1 MTVSRR
7 APLALLGTTFAL
19 AFAVSAFV
27 ASPSPAAD
35 VCGPTAAGSAP
46 EACRPSEPV
55 PSLEPQSTDRL
66 WRRLSQSARPLSFG
80 QSQADCRP
88 ARAIFYAP
96 TDWLRLATLL
106 ASKASPCA
114 DYFISVPPLTSDKTR
129 PRADQAHRIRALGS
143 QFHALAEIHMG
154 GWRSWVNANG
164 STWHEAGIEARRRM
178 AAAGYDVALGDTWAV
193 NEFSSAVRRGTNA
206 ARTEARDFVRGL
218 FEGDGTSP
226 QTRGVVFSVGVAQN
240 VPDLRD
246 YRARL
251 QTWMLDQAFWVD
263 MNAFVSDWSN
273 EVYGDARAF
282 GVPGASLETRRTAV
296 NDYVQHQ
303 LALARRGPPEAGA
316 ASTYLERAHSPL
328 ANAAWQWGASFGW
341 TAIPVDQM
349 LSYVSAQTYAMRSYA
364 SSGGEVDRFGF
375 AWAPRNLD
383 GIAPAEFTRQ
393 TRALLDRMAT
403 AIRDSGDLLDP
414 EDPGV
419 GACGPPGRDV
429 WCAAN
434 VDGARPTPG
443 WSTFATWVQTSVA
456 FTTAPQILAPGVP
469 SGAMSVQ
476 LQQGRF
482 PVAAASDVV
491 ITISSDSPRGEL
503 ALSPEGPWS
512 PTLALTVPAGGSQ
525 SPTFVYRDTRAGT
538 SVISAAAP
546 GYATGTQAHTI
557 LGGPAVAVVI
567 DPPAVALVVGATQTL
582 TANGIDAFGNI
593 VGVTGP
599 SWSVAPGTL
608 GSVTPTTGQR
618 VVFTATGPGT
628 GSVSVR
634 AGAAGELVASA
645 AITVTPQPV
654 VRVASVA
661 YRRIGKRLR
670 VDVSVVDAR
679 GAPVPRAGVGVL
691 VRRNGGRHLVAAR
704 RAGARGRASFRPA
717 AKPGCFTTRITRVA
731 AAGYRWNEKT
741 PTNRFCIERPAPRVS
756 T

>member
-1 MTVSRR
+1 MSRR
-7 APLALLGTTFAL
+7 APLALLGTAFAL

-27 ASPSPAAD
+27 ASPSPAA
-35 VCGPTAAGSAP
+35 
-46 EACRPSEPV
+46 EACTPGATQSSPHACEVIEPV
-55 PSLEPQSTDRL
+55 PSLEPQMTNRL
-66 WRRLSQSARPLSFG
+66 WRQLSRSTRPLSVV
-80 QSQADCRP
+80 QAQADCRP
-88 ARAIFYAP
+88 ARAVFYAP

-129 PRADQAHRIRALGS
+129 QRPNQAHLIRALGPK
-143 QFHALAEIHMG
+143 FHALAEIHMG
-154 GWRSWVNANG
+154 AWRAWVNTNG
-164 STWHEAGIEARRRM
+164 STWHAAGIEARRRM

-193 NEFSSAVRRGTNA
+193 NEFSSAVRRGTGA

-218 FEGDGTSP
+218 FEGDGTLP
-226 QTRGVVFSVGVAQN
+226 QARGVVFSVGVAQN

-282 GVPGASLETRRTAV
+282 GVPGTSLDVRRTAL
-296 NDYVQHQ
+296 NDYLQHE

-316 ASTYLERAHSPL
+316 ASTYLERSHSPL
-328 ANAAWQWGASFGW
+328 ANAGWQWAASFGW
-341 TAIPVDQM
+341 TAIPIDQM

-364 SSGGEVDRFGF
+364 TAVGDVDRFGF

-383 GIAPAEFTRQ
+383 GITPAEFTRQ
-393 TRALLDRMAT
+393 TRDLLDRMAA
-403 AIRDSGDLLDP
+403 AIRDSGDLVDP

-443 WSTFATWVQTSVA
+443 WSSFATWVLTAVA
-456 FTTAPQILAPGVP
+456 FTTAPQTLAPGVP
-469 SGAMSVQ
+469 SGAMALQ

-482 PVAAASDVV
+482 PVVATSDVV

-512 PTLALTVPAGGSQ
+512 PTLALTVPAGTSQ
-525 SPTFVYRDTRAGT
+525 SPAFVYRDTRAGT
-538 SVISAAAP
+538 SVTSAAAS
-546 GYATGTQAHTI
+546 GYATGTQAHTV
-557 LGGPAVAVVI
+557 LGGPAVAVAI
-567 DPPAVALVVGATQTL
+567 DPPAVTVVAGATQTL
-582 TANGIDAFGNI
+582 TVNGIDAFGNN

-599 SWSVAPGTL
+599 TWTVGPGTPGSVAP
-608 GSVTPTTGQR
+608 TTGR
-618 VVFTATGPGT
+618 TVVFTGTGPGT
-628 GSVSVR
+628 GSVSVN
-634 AGAAGELVASA
+634 AGSAGELIASA
-645 AITVTPQPV
+645 VITVTPQPV
-654 VRVASVA
+654 VRVASVS

-670 VDVSVVDAR
+670 VDVTAVDAR
-679 GAPVPRAGVGVL
+679 GTPVPRAAVGVL
-691 VRRNGGRHLVAAR
+691 VRRNGGRHLVATR
-704 RAGARGRASFRPA
+704 RAGAKGRASFRPA
-717 AKPGCFTTRITRVA
+717 ARPGCFATRVTRVA
-731 AAGYRWNEKT
+731 AAGYRWNGKT
-741 PTNRFCIERPAPRVS
+741 PTNRFCIQHPVPKAS
-756 T
+756 A